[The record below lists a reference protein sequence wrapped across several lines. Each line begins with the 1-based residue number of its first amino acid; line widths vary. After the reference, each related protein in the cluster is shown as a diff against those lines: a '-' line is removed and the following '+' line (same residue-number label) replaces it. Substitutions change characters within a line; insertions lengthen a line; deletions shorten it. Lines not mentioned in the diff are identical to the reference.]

1 MGLQSNEFDQ
11 QKSTE
16 SILVQV
22 VLRNVKIDNQRF
34 KFKSKLLK
42 YFLKKV
48 EKLKVKLF
56 KTFSLKP
63 LRIIKLI
70 NLSKGN
76 SNVFEYSDL
85 LFLKQS
91 GISTKLTEKNEVI
104 VDWRRNKKFSTIKL
118 SWGRLASI
126 SLKSSNITPFESNLS
141 LTLIGLSTRS
151 VLLKFMNKL

>member
-1 MGLQSNEFDQ
+1 LFLNENELLKVYPASDKECREFNVMGLQSNEFDQ

-70 NLSKGN
+70 NL
-76 SNVFEYSDL
+76 
-85 LFLKQS
+85 
-91 GISTKLTEKNEVI
+91 
-104 VDWRRNKKFSTIKL
+104 R
-118 SWGRLASI
+118 
-126 SLKSSNITPFESNLS
+126 
-141 LTLIGLSTRS
+141 
-151 VLLKFMNKL
+151 